1 MSSPAQTPAQAR
13 WHRRARHALAHS
25 LRVRL
30 VALFLLL
37 ALAMAATFLFGMQKA
52 FSLGWRDAARPLVVD
67 YVDRLAAEIGSPP
80 SIERAQ
86 ALTRRLPVAVHI
98 SGPVVN
104 WRSHPANPDQER
116 RWNEANRWK
125 GDEPRLLERSTADGH
140 RIHFSLNVQVWQD
153 QPRVIGWATLAVLLL
168 LTGLAY
174 LRVRRLLRPLDDIR
188 AGALR
193 FGTGDFAQR
202 IPVRH
207 PARPDELGELAATIN
222 TMGGDIRQMLDAKRA
237 LAAGHQP
244 RAAQPADPRP
254 PQHRAAARNPRRAAR
269 PRRPAARPGPD
280 ARPDHRPAG
289 ERTPGQPARRAAPA
303 SRWTWPPWPAR
314 SWPAWKAPPP
324 CS

>member
-37 ALAMAATFLFGMQKA
+37 ALAMAATFPLRHAEGLQHRLA
-52 FSLGWRDAARPLVVD
+52 RCGPPAGGGLRGPTGRGDRQPTQHRARPGPGAAPARGRAHQRPVGQ
-67 YVDRLAAEIGSPP
+67 LAQPP
-80 SIERAQ
+80 RE
-86 ALTRRLPVAVHI
+86 
-98 SGPVVN
+98 
-104 WRSHPANPDQER
+104 PDQER

-193 FGTGDFAQR
+193 FGTGDFR
-202 IPVRH
+202 
-207 PARPDELGELAATIN
+207 AA
-222 TMGGDIRQMLDAKRA
+222 
-237 LAAGHQP
+237 HP
-244 RAAQPADPRP
+244 RAP
-254 PQHRAAARNPRRAAR
+254 PAAAR
-269 PRRPAARPGPD
+269 
-280 ARPDHRPAG
+280 
-289 ERTPGQPARRAAPA
+289 
-303 SRWTWPPWPAR
+303 
-314 SWPAWKAPPP
+314 
-324 CS
+324 